1 MDGILSVQKFPLLLV
16 LFLLLNSFALV
27 APAPSLPPAST
38 SFSSSFSSRSSSPL
52 QGGRGGRGRERERA
66 KEMGLFGWLF
76 EPQRE
81 EFLSVWPLLSD
92 RIRNER
98 QLIEG

>member
-27 APAPSLPPAST
+27 APAPSLPPASS

-52 QGGRGGRGRERERA
+52 QGGRGGRGRERERER
-66 KEMGLFGWLF
+66 KKWDCLVGYLSLRGKNFSQFGLFFQTGS
-76 EPQRE
+76 EM
-81 EFLSVWPLLSD
+81 SVS
-92 RIRNER
+92 
-98 QLIEG
+98 